1 MNKYDIIDYGTS
13 TLATAWSIANIQE
26 ILGVV
31 LLVISIL
38 NIVINTSIKVYR
50 KIKEKKYNEALQL
63 VEDTTNKIQEKLDER
78 NDKNE

>member
-13 TLATAWSIANIQE
+13 TLSTVWSIANIQE

-38 NIVINTSIKVYR
+38 NIVINTSIKVY
-50 KIKEKKYNEALQL
+50 KKVKEKKYNEALQL

>member
-13 TLATAWSIANIQE
+13 ILATTWSIANIQE

-38 NIVINTSIKVYR
+38 NIVINTSIKVYK

-63 VEDTTNKIQEKLDER
+63 VEDTTNKIEEKLNER
-78 NDKNE
+78 NDNNE